1 MIGLD
6 TNVLI
11 RYLVQD
17 DPAQCAVVAHELE
30 QASRNG
36 EEFLLSPIVLCELVW
51 VLETAYECTKTEVV
65 DTLERVLLTLQFDV
79 LEKDTVWG
87 AWRDYRD
94 GKADFSD
101 YYLGRRHHQAGAD
114 ITLSFDKA
122 LKNSDYFRVLST
134 KMKRL

>member
-1 MIGLD
+1 ML
-6 TNVLI
+6 
-11 RYLVQD
+11 
-17 DPAQCAVVAHELE
+17 
-30 QASRNG
+30 
-36 EEFLLSPIVLCELVW
+36 
-51 VLETAYECTKTEVV
+51 

-134 KMKRL
+134 KTKRR